1 MWRVLNGLVVATLLV
16 LSGCGDV
23 PAGGG
28 EAEGP
33 RVLTMGDSMLAW
45 NAASGRSVADVL
57 EDRLGT
63 PVTDRS
69 VSAARVLYALPI
81 SGALGMEIAQQYVAG
96 DWDWVVLNGG
106 GNDLWL
112 GCGCSG
118 CERRMARMISEDGT
132 EGAIPALVAK
142 LRESGARVLYL
153 GYLRT
158 PGHDSPIDH
167 CAADGDALE
176 ARLEKMAARDRGVR
190 FVSLRDLVP
199 MGDLSFHAPD
209 RIHPSPKG
217 SAAIAAR
224 VARVIARRP

>member
-1 MWRVLNGLVVATLLV
+1 MLV
-16 LSGCGDV
+16 
-23 PAGGG
+23 
-28 EAEGP
+28 
-33 RVLTMGDSMLAW
+33 MGDSLLAW
-45 NAASGRSVADVL
+45 NSAGGRSVADAL
-57 EDRLGT
+57 EDRLGA

-69 VSAARVLYALPI
+69 VPGARVLYALPI

-96 DWDWVVLNGG
+96 NWDWVVLTGG

-118 CERRMARMISEDGT
+118 CERRMARMISEDG
-132 EGAIPALVAK
+132 GAGVIPALVAK

-158 PGHDSPIDH
+158 PGRDSPIDH

-176 ARLEKMAARDRGVR
+176 ARLARMAARDDGVA
-190 FVSLRDLVP
+190 FLSLRDLVP
-199 MGDLSFHAPD
+199 RGDLSFHAPD

-224 VARVIARRP
+224 VAEVIKRAP